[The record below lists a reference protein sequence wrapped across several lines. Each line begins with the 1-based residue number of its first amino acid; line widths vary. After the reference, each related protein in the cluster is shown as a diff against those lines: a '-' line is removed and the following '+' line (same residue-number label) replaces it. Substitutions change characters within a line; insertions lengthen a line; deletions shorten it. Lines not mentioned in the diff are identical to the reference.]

1 MSDACSANCSSQPS
15 TIQPYGDIA
24 GIGVTLAFAIT
35 AWMVVGLLILYY
47 LAAYNPELDPF
58 RKENDRTLSR
68 HPNPIDFSI
77 LRLTRRGLVLRV
89 LQKGNLLHSNS
100 LESAFNN
107 CVITLSD
114 IQIFTGI
121 SVLISGYMALNCGL
135 SAYHWQLMVYLAW
148 MASVT
153 HLACLSFLRNYLMN
167 RPDKRLW
174 RVVLMFSVM
183 ILLAIAVGITGHFE
197 LEGDAKEPAHFA
209 VCYLRMPMDRST
221 VAFES
226 MLKMILLIIYGF
238 FIRLAKMSRVL
249 EGYLREQGARLGQR
263 STDRQRGQSQS
274 RPAWDPRAGEGLKR
288 LNILVIDPIL
298 IASFSLVNLH
308 LDMFTSFV
316 SEVYWLTFSLIWGTK
331 RLFETRQMGPEE
343 ENEWTFGQT
352 LPLVLLI
359 APLATI
365 IEHFFHSSESRERED
380 RTPSHTVTV
389 SSSRLDVEDVQ
400 DDGMVGIDHDYVDS
414 ISYQGVVC
422 LAALAYIEAGLF
434 FVLDNMYRGI
444 RRPLPS
450 FAFLFFILNPTL
462 QMLWIAC
469 ALWISRM
476 NWIIPLQRSS
486 RAIILIALAV
496 TSMTGFL
503 SGSDDFFNV
512 STLGNYLIAYASI
525 VATFAIN
532 ACVGDS
538 QWMSLRLLP
547 ALLQLP
553 ILYLATQINDF
564 LMLQLGICWIDNII
578 TSAVFERGI

>member
-1 MSDACSANCSSQPS
+1 M
-15 TIQPYGDIA
+15 
-24 GIGVTLAFAIT
+24 
-35 AWMVVGLLILYY
+35 
-47 LAAYNPELDPF
+47 
-58 RKENDRTLSR
+58 
-68 HPNPIDFSI
+68 
-77 LRLTRRGLVLRV
+77 
-89 LQKGNLLHSNS
+89 
-100 LESAFNN
+100 
-107 CVITLSD
+107 
-114 IQIFTGI
+114 
-121 SVLISGYMALNCGL
+121 
-135 SAYHWQLMVYLAW
+135 
-148 MASVT
+148 
-153 HLACLSFLRNYLMN
+153 
-167 RPDKRLW
+167 
-174 RVVLMFSVM
+174 
-183 ILLAIAVGITGHFE
+183 
-197 LEGDAKEPAHFA
+197 
-209 VCYLRMPMDRST
+209 
-221 VAFES
+221 
-226 MLKMILLIIYGF
+226 
-238 FIRLAKMSRVL
+238 
-249 EGYLREQGARLGQR
+249 
-263 STDRQRGQSQS
+263 
-274 RPAWDPRAGEGLKR
+274 
-288 LNILVIDPIL
+288 
-298 IASFSLVNLH
+298 
-308 LDMFTSFV
+308 
-316 SEVYWLTFSLIWGTK
+316 YWLTFSLIWGTK

-553 ILYLATQINDF
+553 ILYLATQVGGIPAFWPCLLAFLISLFWVAIEWHMEDIRLDSMKARYIRFAVSLFVFIPTLILNNVFIGLDF
-564 LMLQLGICWIDNII
+564 DDSDISRLTIFSCCSLVFVGLIISLLQQYL
-578 TSAVFERGI
+578 RGAYSFMVLD

>member
-68 HPNPIDFSI
+68 YPNPIDFSI

-114 IQIFTGI
+114 IQIFT
-121 SVLISGYMALNCGL
+121 
-135 SAYHWQLMVYLAW
+135 
-148 MASVT
+148 
-153 HLACLSFLRNYLMN
+153 
-167 RPDKRLW
+167 
-174 RVVLMFSVM
+174 VLMFSVM